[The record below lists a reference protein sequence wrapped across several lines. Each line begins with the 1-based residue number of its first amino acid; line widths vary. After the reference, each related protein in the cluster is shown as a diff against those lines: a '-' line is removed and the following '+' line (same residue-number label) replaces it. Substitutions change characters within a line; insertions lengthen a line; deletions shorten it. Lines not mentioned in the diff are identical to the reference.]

1 MPDGNTI
8 LSVAKAMELLTAL
21 SKAGQPLTLKELR
34 ERCGFPKSTVFGLL
48 TTMREYDVISQ
59 TPDGKYT
66 LGLRLF

>member
-8 LSVAKAMELLTAL
+8 LSVAKAMELLTVL
-21 SKAGQPLTLKELR
+21 SKAGQPLTLKELS